1 MINVGLEGNRDF
13 ENGRKMFG
21 AGSCYVCHRFNQQ
34 GGAIGPDLTSVAGK
48 FSPRDLLESIVEPNK
63 EISDQYGSMIFTMND
78 GSVVTGRIMNLSG
91 DSITVNTNMMDPSAT
106 TGVDRKKL
114 KKMEDGT
121 VSMMPPGLINT
132 MSETD
137 ILDLLAY
144 LLSAGK
150 ADDPMFAE

>member
-1 MINVGLEGNRDF
+1 M
-13 ENGRKMFG
+13 
-21 AGSCYVCHRFNQQ
+21 
-34 GGAIGPDLTSVAGK
+34 
-48 FSPRDLLESIVEPNK
+48 EPNK

-106 TGVDRKKL
+106 TSVDRKKL
-114 KKMEDGT
+114 KKMEDGK

>member
-1 MINVGLEGNRDF
+1 
-13 ENGRKMFG
+13 
-21 AGSCYVCHRFNQQ
+21 
-34 GGAIGPDLTSVAGK
+34 
-48 FSPRDLLESIVEPNK
+48 
-63 EISDQYGSMIFTMND
+63 
-78 GSVVTGRIMNLSG
+78 
-91 DSITVNTNMMDPSAT
+91 
-106 TGVDRKKL
+106 
-114 KKMEDGT
+114 MEDGT